1 MMYWVMDSMAA
12 KLFPEL
18 DVVPNKD
25 PTQTNKSMAN
35 LPDDLWNTHIFIVDI
50 SLTGAAKQL
59 PPQEVAIILQEG
71 QVEVAEEFHMFV
83 LHTIYHIFSCHEDF
97 LNFINST
104 CQLLILIPG

>member
-83 LHTIYHIFSCHEDF
+83 LHTE
-97 LNFINST
+97 
-104 CQLLILIPG
+104 LLGGVPVDDLEVGKEAIKWQGP